1 MVATNG
7 EPAAGLTAD
16 GPPAKKK
23 KVSKG
28 LPRGVTETTS
38 GKFQGRANYKAPG
51 AKRGIQR
58 HVGTFDTAEEA
69 GQAVA
74 DAEVKLKAEGEG
86 SVWTG
91 PARKNEHR
99 RGEVR
104 CHDSA
109 HHSAHHH
116 HCSPRTIHSHC

>member
-38 GKFQGRANYKAPG
+38 DKFQGRANYRAQS
-51 AKRGIQR
+51 AKRDNQR
-58 HVGTFDTAEEA
+58 HVGKFDTVLTL
-69 GQAVA
+69 Q
-74 DAEVKLKAEGEG
+74 
-86 SVWTG
+86 
-91 PARKNEHR
+91 RKQVR
-99 RGEVR
+99 R
-104 CHDSA
+104 
-109 HHSAHHH
+109 
-116 HCSPRTIHSHC
+116 SPTRRLS